1 MRFKR
6 GHSGIFQK
14 FKNMRLAHKLMFIYA
29 TILGA
34 TIIVFAGQLIN
45 VANNSTELNLVND
58 TQKLLKETN
67 YSIEREMDTCYRAIN
82 SLSSDYTILSFL
94 KSWDKSKKTDIFDFK
109 LDLTYKAEQ
118 IINLSPDIYQFR
130 MFTNNPNFPEIGS
143 IIYSDSRLTDRK
155 TIYEELANNPNGYWL
170 LNHKEENYNTSTLD
184 RKNVVS
190 LFRPLLYLNNKEL
203 GIVEVTVP
211 AKLFFRHVFSQSE
224 NENMICFVVDNKQNV
239 ITDSN
244 SAFAKKYN
252 FFETEMKKYYIEY
265 DLKGKGGSIRLSK
278 DGVPINLIYDY
289 IDKIDC
295 TVCYVVTNES
305 IRTDIKNKRN
315 LIIVESLLVM
325 VALCVLIYIFTNI
338 LLIKMKQIIA
348 SMRRV
353 ESGEL
358 DIRVDI
364 SGHDEM
370 SELAYHFNRMLGK
383 ITDLISEVVKKQ
395 EAKKNAE
402 IHALFSQIN
411 SHFITNTLQNISMMA
426 EIDCKYEVADAITS
440 LGKLLRYSMK
450 WSEEFVSLRDEIC
463 YIENYINLMSIRYD
477 FEIKLDIQIPKELMD
492 YKVLK
497 MMLQPA
503 VENSIYYGIEPKA
516 MDGTITV
523 AGYSDGAFT
532 TIEIIDDGVGMDEE
546 RLKNIQ
552 EKLIRNLPIHYRK
565 DEKGNGIGLSNVN
578 ERIKLFYGDI
588 YGIQIQSI
596 SGSFSKVLIKLPVS
610 EKKQIN
616 C

>member
-6 GHSGIFQK
+6 GHLVIIQK

-29 TILGA
+29 TILGS

-82 SLSSDYTILSFL
+82 SISSDYTILSYL
-94 KSWDKSKKTDIFDFK
+94 KFWNKSKKTDIFNFK
-109 LDLTYKAEQ
+109 LDLTYKTEQ

-143 IIYSDSRLTDRK
+143 IIYSESRLTDKK
-155 TIYEELANNPNGYWL
+155 TIHEELANSPNGYWR

-190 LFRPLLYLNNKEL
+190 LYRNILYLNNKEL
-203 GIVEVTVP
+203 GIAEVTIP
-211 AKLFFRHVFSQSE
+211 TKLFFRHIFSQSE
-224 NENMICFVVDNKQNV
+224 NENMISFVVDNKQNV

-244 SAFAKKYN
+244 SAFAKKFN

-265 DLKGKGGSIRLSK
+265 DLKGKSGNLRVSK

-289 IDKIDC
+289 IDKLDC

-305 IRTDIKNKRN
+305 IRTDIKDKRN
-315 LIIVESLLVM
+315 LIIIESLLAMFV
-325 VALCVLIYIFTNI
+325 LCVLIYLFTNL

-353 ESGEL
+353 ERGEL

-370 SELAYHFNRMLGK
+370 SELAYHFNKMLGK
-383 ITDLISEVVKKQ
+383 IADLISEVVKKQ

-450 WSEEFVSLRDEIC
+450 WSEEFVSLREEIC
-463 YIENYINLMSIRYD
+463 YIENYVNLMSIRYD
-477 FEIKLDIQIPKELMD
+477 FEIKLDIQMPKELME

-523 AGYSDGAFT
+523 VGYSESAFT
-532 TIEIIDDGVGMDEE
+532 IIEIIDDGVGMDEE
-546 RLKNIQ
+546 HLKNVQ
-552 EKLIRNLPIHYRK
+552 EELILNLPIHHRK
-565 DEKGNGIGLSNVN
+565 EGKGNGIGLSNVN
-578 ERIKLFYGDI
+578 ERIKLFYGDN
-588 YGIQIQSI
+588 YGIEIQSI
-596 SGSFSKVLIKLPVS
+596 NGSFTKVLIKLPER
-610 EKKQIN
+610 EKR
-616 C
+616 